1 MEENQRER
9 LNLARDIL
17 LGIAGVGGIL
27 LVAAIAPGAIGLLAP
42 LLKKKYKKSTLKPN
56 HLQKKFN
63 ELKKQGLIM
72 IGEQNGQVKISL
84 TKEGKKKVLAYQV
97 DTMELKH
104 PAKWD
109 GKWRIVIFDIPE
121 GLKNNRNTFRE
132 KLIDLGF
139 EHIQD
144 SVWISKYPCREE
156 IDFLAHL
163 FEIWP
168 HVDLIE
174 GQIIKL

>member
-1 MEENQRER
+1 MREDQQGR

-17 LGIAGVGGIL
+17 LSIAGLGGIL
-27 LVAAIAPGAIGLLAP
+27 LVAAVAPGALIALAP
-42 LLKKKYKKSTLKPN
+42 LLKRYKKNTLRRT
-56 HLQKKFN
+56 HLQNKFQ

-72 IGEQNGQVKISL
+72 IGEQDGQVRISL

-97 DTMELKH
+97 DNMKLKR
-104 PAKWD
+104 PARWD
-109 GKWRIVIFDIPE
+109 GKWRIVVFDIPDE
-121 GLKNNRNTFRE
+121 LTDHRNAFRA

-139 EHIQD
+139 EHMQD
-144 SVWISKYPCREE
+144 SVWVNKWPCREE

-174 GQIIKL
+174 GEIVKL